1 MCNQV
6 FAYSA
11 GATCG
16 QVQIVGIIALTV
28 GMTADPDRDFRVA
41 AERAGRGG
49 RKSYNFNM
57 CQWVMRRLEILV
69 SAHIDVHVL

>member
-16 QVQIVGIIALTV
+16 QVQVVGIIALTV

-41 AERAGRGG
+41 AERAGRGDG
-49 RKSYNFNM
+49 N
-57 CQWVMRRLEILV
+57 LIILICV
-69 SAHIDVHVL
+69 SGLCDA